1 MVIAFVGI
9 KTGKG
14 EQLNLLKIIEDELK
28 RIPGVLEAY
37 RVFGRYDLIAKIEVE
52 SLEKLSS
59 IIVDK
64 IRAISGVESTETF
77 VAMS

>member
-9 KTGKG
+9 KAGKG

-28 RIPGVLEAY
+28 RIPDVLEAY

-59 IIVDK
+59 IVVDK
-64 IRAISGVESTETF
+64 IRAINGVNSTETF
-77 VAMS
+77 VVMS

>member
-14 EQLNLLKIIEDELK
+14 EQLNLLKIIEEELK
-28 RIPGVLEAY
+28 KIPGVLEAY

-59 IIVDK
+59 LIVDK
-64 IRAISGVESTETF
+64 IRTIDGVASTETF